1 MTFGRKCILPLSR
14 EVESTWMQTAADV
27 NLSEWWAAMVLLK
40 SKILLPLLVVAAIW
54 CRFWFL
60 NRWLELIVLIIDKS
74 ILALKCHYYSV
85 TGSENFQRTSKGRR
99 MGREFFIKNLQALI
113 TGFFTHAIYL
123 LSSCTYCYKLLSQ
136 FSKQKMKFS
145 QFLLLQLLLLLL
157 LGSQQKS

>member
-1 MTFGRKCILPLSR
+1 
-14 EVESTWMQTAADV
+14 MQTAADV

-40 SKILLPLLVVAAIW
+40 SKILLPLQLELMVAAIW

-60 NRWLELIVLIIDKS
+60 NRWLELIILIIDKS

-123 LSSCTYCYKLLSQ
+123 LSSSCTYCYKLLSQ

-145 QFLLLQLLLLLL
+145 QFLLLQLLLLH
-157 LGSQQKS
+157 GSQQKS